1 MIHLLLGFGVVFV
14 TSCFL
19 LYTMMLQMN
28 MSFLLVLF
36 RIQEIPISSCKG
48 MCISWISCNT
58 VYIFGREMRL
68 EHLWDDVRSI
78 FVCALYSRMEFLVCK
93 ITDTKH
99 IILWKLHLWRN
110 GTLAEVGIPG
120 YHYLSIYFVTM
131 YILKYFHI
139 MIIRNQSGYAVV
151 VKETLDSIGDVNWTL
166 ARLSLGTVVIVAL
179 IVSLDTRTLGK
190 VYVELTFPCQNNT
203 NILLSI
209 ESTSFHK
216 CSNLICPGNDKNIRR
231 EKITEKYIN
240 FYSDDFQ
247 VFTLYTSNRHSGM
260 VYMYHLYL

>member
-1 MIHLLLGFGVVFV
+1 MTHLLLGFGVVFV

-19 LYTMMLQMN
+19 LYTMMLPEN
-28 MSFLLVLF
+28 MTFLLVLF

-58 VYIFGREMRL
+58 VYIFSREMRL

-110 GTLAEVGIPG
+110 GHLAVVGIPG
-120 YHYLSIYFVTM
+120 HHYLSIYFVTM
-131 YILKYFHI
+131 YILKYFHK
-139 MIIRNQSGYAVV
+139 MIIRNQSGYDV
-151 VKETLDSIGDVNWTL
+151 EGTLDSIGDVNWTL
-166 ARLSLGTVVIVAL
+166 ALLSFGTVVIVIL

-190 VYVELTFPCQNNT
+190 VYIELTFPCQNNT

-209 ESTSFHK
+209 WR
-216 CSNLICPGNDKNIRR
+216 PGNDKNIRKGR
-231 EKITEKYIN
+231 ENYRKIYQFLQWRLSI
-240 FYSDDFQ
+240 FYSI
-247 VFTLYTSNRHSGM
+247 Y
-260 VYMYHLYL
+260 